1 VLKFRAGAPA
11 GHDKTAG
18 AFPRASGDAGAV
30 SAILKRRLCLALAW
44 AALAAC
50 TPELDWREL
59 SVPEGHFAVLLPGKA
74 RSESR
79 TLATASGAAVM
90 TMYAY
95 SPRRGTMAVAYTDYP
110 AAALAA
116 EHGRGQVDA
125 ARDALLRNIGSG
137 ERSEEEISIAGFP
150 GRQVYA
156 EGSAGGEAAML
167 KARFVVVGSRLYQI
181 AYVGAKDGVTMAD
194 VDMFLTS
201 FKLLK

>member
-1 VLKFRAGAPA
+1 VGAYPPSSR
-11 GHDKTAG
+11 GSG
-18 AFPRASGDAGAV
+18 AI
-30 SAILKRRLCLALAW
+30 SANLKRRLRFAVAC

-59 SVPEGHFAVLLPGKA
+59 SVPEGRFAVLLPGKA

-79 TLATASGAAVM
+79 TLDTASGPAVM

-95 SPRRGTMAVAYTDYP
+95 SPKRGTMAVAYTDYP
-110 AAALAA
+110 AAALSA
-116 EHGRGQVDA
+116 EHGRGQLDA
-125 ARDALLRNIGSG
+125 ARDALLRNIGG
-137 ERSEEEISIAGFP
+137 GVRSEEEISVEGFP

-156 EGSAGGEAAML
+156 EGSAGGEVALL

-181 AYVGAKDGVTMAD
+181 AYIGAKDGVAMAD

-201 FKLLK
+201 FRLLK